1 MMARAMAQIGMAVL
15 FACCCWALIWGMAAL
30 EAVLR

>member
-30 EAVLR
+30 EAVLG